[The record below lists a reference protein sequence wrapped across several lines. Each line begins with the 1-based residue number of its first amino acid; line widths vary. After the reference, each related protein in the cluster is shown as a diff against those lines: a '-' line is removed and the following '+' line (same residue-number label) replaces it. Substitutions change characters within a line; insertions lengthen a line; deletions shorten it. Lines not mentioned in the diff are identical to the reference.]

1 MSKQLRGSILLF
13 LTAFIWGTAFVAQK
27 SGMDTISP
35 VAFNGIRTLIG
46 ACSLLPVIAIL
57 DMRRKSRS
65 AQDGPDLSALPP
77 QERRALMIMNPEDQ
91 NAMLALPAAERTE
104 AIAKQ
109 KKLLVIGGICCGL
122 FLMAAGNVQ
131 QVGMYYTTAG
141 KTGFI
146 TALYVVL
153 VPIVGLF
160 LKKKVPPIF
169 WACVAASAVGLYLL
183 CIPADGGFGDVN
195 KGDVI
200 VFICAF
206 LFTGHILCI
215 DYFSPKVDGVKMSCI
230 QFFVAGGISC
240 ILMFIIDPALGFS
253 LPNLSDLQAGW
264 FQLCYAGIMSCGV
277 AYTLQIV
284 AQADVNPT
292 LASMLLCL
300 ESVFAVLA
308 GAVILGEGMG
318 TREIIGCILMF
329 AAILVAQLPSKEDR
343 ENPDK
348 LKD

>member
-1 MSKQLRGSILLF
+1 MNRKREIRGTLMLF

-46 ACSLLPVIAIL
+46 AISLLPVIA
-57 DMRRKSRS
+57 
-65 AQDGPDLSALPP
+65 
-77 QERRALMIMNPEDQ
+77 LMNV
-91 NAMLALPAAERTE
+91 LGKKGE
-104 AIAKQ
+104 AKESTIDEKKQ
-109 KKLLVIGGICCGL
+109 KKLLWTGGILCGL

-131 QVGMYYTTAG
+131 QIGMYWTTAG

-146 TALYVVL
+146 TALYVIL
-153 VPIVGLF
+153 VPLIGLF
-160 LKKKVPPIF
+160 LKKKIRPIF

-183 CIPADGGFGDVN
+183 CIPAAGGFGDVN

-206 LFTGHILCI
+206 LFSGHILVI

-230 QFFVAGGISC
+230 QFFVAGGLSC
-240 ILMFIIDPALGFS
+240 ILMFFIDPALGFE
-253 LPNLSDLQAGW
+253 LPDLGDLQAGW
-264 FQLCYAGIMSCGV
+264 FQLCYAGIMSCSV
-277 AYTLQIV
+277 AYTLQVV

-292 LASMLLCL
+292 LSSMILCL

-308 GAVILGEGMG
+308 GAVLLGEGMG
-318 TREIIGCILMF
+318 LREIIGCVLMF
-329 AAILVAQLPSKEDR
+329 AAIMVAQLPAKEP
-343 ENPDK
+343 EKLPDA
-348 LKD
+348 